1 MAESD
6 SSTLNG
12 IEQGPFEPIAIVGLS
27 CILPDSPDIETFW
40 QNIIDAN
47 VSIKELPDDRW
58 NIRDFF
64 DAEGKP
70 GSVKDNKTYSK
81 IGAFVED
88 FEFNWRR
95 WRQPPGTLPQI
106 DISQL
111 WAVEASAAAIEH
123 AGYGDGGKEL
133 DRAATGVIFANALGG
148 ENRGFTTLRIH
159 SDQAVRIAAEHGMTD
174 AEGFLREWNDGL
186 PKVDEDTMP
195 GELANVVAGRVAN
208 LLDLQGPNYTTDA
221 ACASSMAALVDACRQ
236 LQARQVKIAVCGASD
251 RTMEPATYSKFS
263 AIGALSPT
271 HSTPFDAR
279 ANGFVMGE
287 GAGVM
292 ILKRLGDAIRDGDEI
307 YSVVRG
313 VGASSDGRGK
323 GITAPSKRGQLQ
335 AVSRAY
341 SQAGFSASSVELIEA
356 HGTSTR
362 VGDATE
368 LGSLGEIFDEV

>member
-123 AGYGDGGKEL
+123 A
-133 DRAATGVIFANALGG
+133 I
-148 ENRGFTTLRIH
+148 I
-159 SDQAVRIAAEHGMTD
+159 
-174 AEGFLREWNDGL
+174 
-186 PKVDEDTMP
+186 
-195 GELANVVAGRVAN
+195 
-208 LLDLQGPNYTTDA
+208 
-221 ACASSMAALVDACRQ
+221 
-236 LQARQVKIAVCGASD
+236 
-251 RTMEPATYSKFS
+251 
-263 AIGALSPT
+263 
-271 HSTPFDAR
+271 
-279 ANGFVMGE
+279 
-287 GAGVM
+287 
-292 ILKRLGDAIRDGDEI
+292 
-307 YSVVRG
+307 
-313 VGASSDGRGK
+313 
-323 GITAPSKRGQLQ
+323 
-335 AVSRAY
+335 
-341 SQAGFSASSVELIEA
+341 
-356 HGTSTR
+356 
-362 VGDATE
+362 
-368 LGSLGEIFDEV
+368 